1 MAQEI
6 GRISRPA
13 AEQYQGHRKLLL
25 VPLVY
30 GPPDEEPAGV
40 AALANYWDQ
49 MQTQVSSLESAL
61 GGLRHLYHE
70 SLPAGG
76 QEGLDRLERMDQRS
90 HQFVK
95 AKCESGATL
104 EATEDTVLLAEILD
118 LQRCLM
124 LPLISGTVGQK
135 LQEWFAESNRSRYE
149 HIAKQIDSTLGEN
162 EAGLLL
168 VSERHQIQFP
178 ADIEVFYVSPP
189 ALDEFRKWLQN
200 WIARQQMPPEMPSEE
215 EPGEAPEEAPE
226 EPPAEE

>member
-13 AEQYQGHRKLLL
+13 AEQYQGRRKLLL

-30 GPPDEEPAGV
+30 GPPDDAQDGV
-40 AALANYWDQ
+40 AILQEYWDQ
-49 MQTQVSSLESAL
+49 MQTQVKSLESAL
-61 GGLRHLYHE
+61 GGLRRLYHE
-70 SLPAGG
+70 SIPAGG
-76 QEGLDRLERMDQRS
+76 QEGLDYLERVDQRS
-90 HQFVK
+90 HRFVE

-104 EATEDTVLLAEILD
+104 EATEDAGLLAEIMD

-124 LPLISGTVGQK
+124 MPLISGKVAQK
-135 LQEWFAESNRSRYE
+135 LQEWFTESNRGRYE
-149 HIAKQIDSTLGEN
+149 HISKQIDSTLGEG

-189 ALDEFRKWLQN
+189 ALDEFRRWLQD
-200 WIARQQMPPEMPSEE
+200 WIARQQSLPEAPPETPT
-215 EPGEAPEEAPE
+215 EEAPE
-226 EPPAEE
+226 ETPEEQ

>member
-6 GRISRPA
+6 GRISRPS
-13 AEQYQGHRKLLL
+13 AEQYQGRRKLLL

-30 GPPDEEPAGV
+30 APPADEPEGAT
-40 AALANYWDQ
+40 ALQEYWDQ
-49 MQTQVSSLESAL
+49 MQAQVTSLESAL
-61 GGLRHLYHE
+61 GILRHIYHE

-76 QEGLDRLERMDQRS
+76 QEGLDYLERVDERS
-90 HQFVK
+90 HTFVK

-104 EATEDTVLLAEILD
+104 EATEDAGLMTEIMD

-124 LPLISGTVGQK
+124 LPLISGKVAQK
-135 LQEWFAESNRSRYE
+135 LQDWFTESNRSRYE
-149 HIAKQIDSTLGEN
+149 HISKQIDATLGDN

-189 ALDEFRKWLQN
+189 ALDEFRRWLQD
-200 WIARQQMPPEMPSEE
+200 WIARQQRSPEVPSEE
-215 EPGEAPEEAPE
+215 SPE
-226 EPPAEE
+226 EPSEEQ